1 MTNFE
6 KITHDP
12 EILAKEIAEIEQ
24 EVESETIDAIRY
36 RVERELKDRI
46 SGDAFEQ
53 ICEVLNRTEENMSK
67 DETERTGFVLC
78 WLLEDEEE

>member
-6 KITHDP
+6 KITRDP
-12 EILAKEIAEIEQ
+12 EILAKEIAEIER
-24 EVESETIDAIRY
+24 EVTSETLDAIRY
-36 RVERELKDRI
+36 RMEREIKNRI
-46 SGDAFEQ
+46 SGDAYEQ
-53 ICEVLNRTEENMSK
+53 ICEGINRTEENMGK